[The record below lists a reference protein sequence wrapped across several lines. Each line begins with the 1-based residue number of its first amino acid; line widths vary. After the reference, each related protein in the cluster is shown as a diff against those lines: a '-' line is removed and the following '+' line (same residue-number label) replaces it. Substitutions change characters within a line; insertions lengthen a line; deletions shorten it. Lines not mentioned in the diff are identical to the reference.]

1 MWPVTILGGP
11 LSLLGW
17 WNKITPETHL
27 KRSREAK
34 NKNWEDSYLYSCLD
48 SKPMPKHGLGEPF
61 GLQAGSK
68 LNSLLGML
76 NNALNFLKFVPLG
89 TREPQWKK
97 KEKQIV

>member
-1 MWPVTILGGP
+1 MTSDHSRRSVV
-11 LSLLGW
+11 
-17 WNKITPETHL
+17 ITGLVKQNYTETHL